1 MIINFLPTMSFAHR
15 RQKVLPD
22 IRVDIDATRSAT
34 LAEERWLGQATPVNM
49 NKALPPIKVENQV
62 SKEEMRLLR
71 ELWNEAGLS
80 AVCATYTPL
89 TAIG

>member
-1 MIINFLPTMSFAHR
+1 M
-15 RQKVLPD
+15 LPD

-34 LAEERWLGQATPVNM
+34 LAEERWLAHKAMTPANM

-62 SKEEMRLLR
+62 SEKEMRLLH

-80 AVCATYTPL
+80 AVGATYTPL